1 MSSLPIVL
9 SFGVSDCIG
18 AAGMQ
23 ADQLAVASMGCHS
36 ASVIT
41 AIAAGEARDGSW
53 LVIDEEQIEAQA
65 QAVLQNMPVT
75 AIKVGTLGSI
85 EQAQPI
91 AAVLADV
98 DSVPVV
104 LDPDFDSA
112 PGEEAAGELAGALRE
127 LLVPQATV
135 VTLNLAQAR
144 RFVGLTDDDEERSQ
158 RLAAADCARELVGWG
173 AEFVLLTDAEPGSAL
188 VVNALYDVGGLVR
201 SDRLPRVDVH
211 STQVRGAGDTL
222 SAALAGLLAQGLDVP
237 EAAQEAS
244 QYTAAALVHA
254 FHVGIGMAVPDRL
267 FWAGEDDDAEED
279 DEAAAEDGSG
289 SGGGG
294 ARVN

>member
-9 SFGVSDCIG
+9 SFGISDCTG

-23 ADQLAVASMGCHS
+23 ADQLAVASMGCHP
-36 ASVIT
+36 ATVIT
-41 AIAAGEARDGSW
+41 AIAAGEARDGGW

-104 LDPDFDSA
+104 LDPDIDSA
-112 PGEEAAGELAGALRE
+112 PDEETAGELAGALRE

-135 VTLNLAQAR
+135 VTINLAQAR
-144 RFVGLTDDDEERSQ
+144 RFVGLTEDDEERSQ
-158 RLAAADCARELVGWG
+158 RLAAADCARELVAWG

-188 VVNALYDVGGLVR
+188 VVNALYDDGGLVR
-201 SDRLPRVDVH
+201 SDSLPRVDVH
-211 STQVRGAGDTL
+211 SAGLRGAGDTL

-237 EAAQEAS
+237 EAAQEAL

-254 FHVGIGMAVPDRL
+254 FPAGIGIAVPDRL
-267 FWAGEDDDAEED
+267 FWAGDDDTEDDDEATAD
-279 DEAAAEDGSG
+279 DEGG

-294 ARVN
+294 ARIN

>member
-23 ADQLAVASMGCHS
+23 ADQLAVASMGCHP

-41 AIAAGEARDGSW
+41 AISAGEARDGGW
-53 LVIDEEQIEAQA
+53 LVIEEEQIEAQA

-85 EQAQPI
+85 EQVQPI

-104 LDPDFDSA
+104 LDPDFDNT
-112 PGEEAAGELAGALRE
+112 PDEEAAGELAAALRE

-135 VTLNLAQAR
+135 ITINLAQAR
-144 RFVGLTDDDEERSQ
+144 RFVGLTEEDEERSQ

-188 VVNALYDVGGLVR
+188 VVNALYDDGGLVR
-201 SDRLPRVDVH
+201 SDSLPRVDVS
-211 STQVRGAGDTL
+211 STGLRGAGDTL

-254 FHVGIGMAVPDRL
+254 FHAGIGMAVPDRL
-267 FWAGEDDDAEED
+267 FWAGDEDDEDDD
-279 DEAAAEDGSG
+279 DEAAAEDGGG

>member
-23 ADQLAVASMGCHS
+23 ADQLAVASMGCHP

-41 AIAAGEARDGSW
+41 AIAAGEARDGGW

-65 QAVLQNMPVT
+65 QGVLQNMPVT

-104 LDPDFDSA
+104 LDPDFDVA
-112 PGEEAAGELAGALRE
+112 PDEEAAGELAGALRE

-135 VTLNLAQAR
+135 VTINLAQAR
-144 RFVGLTDDDEERSQ
+144 RFVGLTDDDEERSHL
-158 RLAAADCARELVGWG
+158 LAAADCARELVGWG
-173 AEFVLLTDAEPGSAL
+173 AEFVLLTDAEPGSAQ

-201 SDRLPRVDVH
+201 SESLPRIDGL
-211 STQVRGAGDTL
+211 STQLRGAGDTL

-267 FWAGEDDDAEED
+267 FWAGEDDDAD
-279 DEAAAEDGSG
+279 DNDEAAAEDGSG

-294 ARVN
+294 ARIN

>member
-112 PGEEAAGELAGALRE
+112 PDEEAAGELAGALRE